1 MFENCDFFDGYYF
14 KIEKEI
20 LNCIGFKLE
29 IKKDKIT
36 NNKSTFQYL
45 QQTPENLLKLIESE
59 IYFKKNTFSKPPP
72 KSKGADIYFTL
83 DFNIKNF
90 KKITNQTKLTDFFP
104 KKNEMEIDENEK
116 EKKFNLDEKNI
127 KKFKKNSS
135 LILKQVQI
143 QNKCISK
150 STNSDIKNNGTGIND
165 IKDEIKKAEPLY
177 HDKFDILYLITSTKY
192 DEDLTK
198 KIESKNYFKK
208 GEKFENY
215 ELKFNLFIM
224 KTKDLK
230 NLLGKNLFN
239 FFLNFDPTKKNE
251 FKFEYLNFLSED
263 EENKFGSSL
272 RINGNCLN

>member
-1 MFENCDFFDGYYF
+1 MEIDEN
-14 KIEKEI
+14 K
-20 LNCIGFKLE
+20 
-29 IKKDKIT
+29 
-36 NNKSTFQYL
+36 
-45 QQTPENLLKLIESE
+45 
-59 IYFKKNTFSKPPP
+59 
-72 KSKGADIYFTL
+72 
-83 DFNIKNF
+83 
-90 KKITNQTKLTDFFP
+90 
-104 KKNEMEIDENEK
+104 MEIDENENK
-116 EKKFNLDEKNI
+116 EDENKKTEKKRKNNI
-127 KKFKKNSS
+127 LNDKP
-135 LILKQVQI
+135 ILKLIQI

-150 STNSDIKNNGTGIND
+150 LTNSDIKNNGIGIND